1 MRRILPFMV
10 ALLLAGCAGYTLGPI
25 PPTYMKGIHKIAVPV
40 FRNTTTAADVEA
52 LSTTTVI
59 KQIQQD
65 GTYEVVGV
73 DQADAIVQGV
83 ISSVQRTR
91 ARALTGNV
99 LASLEFN
106 LNVTI
111 HVRIVR
117 PVTAEL
123 LGERDVAGVSSFF
136 TGNDIAA
143 QERQALPLAMEDAAV
158 QLVSYLSEGW

>member
-1 MRRILPFMV
+1 MRGILPFMV

-73 DQADAIVQGV
+73 DQADAVVEGV

-117 PVTAEL
+117 PVTNEL

>member
-1 MRRILPFMV
+1 MRSLFCFLV
-10 ALLLAGCAGYTLGPI
+10 ALGLAGCAGYTLGPI
-25 PPTYMKGIHKIAVPV
+25 PPTYMKGIHKVAIPV

-59 KQIQQD
+59 KQVQQD

-99 LASLEFN
+99 LASEEFN

-111 HVRIVR
+111 HVRVVR
-117 PVTAEL
+117 PATGEL
-123 LGERDVAGVSSFF
+123 LGEREVSGVSSFF

-158 QLVSYLSEGW
+158 QLVSFLSEGW

>member
-1 MRRILPFMV
+1 MRSLFCFLV
-10 ALLLAGCAGYTLGPI
+10 ALGLAGCAGYTLGPI
-25 PPTYMKGIHKIAVPV
+25 PPTYMKGIHKVAIPV

-59 KQIQQD
+59 KQVQQD

-99 LASLEFN
+99 LASEEFN

-111 HVRIVR
+111 HVRVVR
-117 PVTAEL
+117 PASGEL
-123 LGERDVAGVSSFF
+123 LGEREVSGVSSF
-136 TGNDIAA
+136 
-143 QERQALPLAMEDAAV
+143 
-158 QLVSYLSEGW
+158 